1 MNLGVFVWNSVW
13 LVLFWKLNYIY
24 PNCKNYKKSL
34 FAYISGKI
42 LEMPNFSSQD
52 FETVD
57 WKHRQMCLVNLAATI
72 VSMVAKALETSAGRR
87 KRKGSGHLVL
97 SVMESWLRTEV
108 EKARQSCHHGQGG
121 EVHGLHSIWAAFIVI
136 LHLNCAKS
144 LI

>member
-24 PNCKNYKKSL
+24 PNCKNYKKWL

-72 VSMVAKALETSAGRR
+72 CLYGS
-87 KRKGSGHLVL
+87 KGSGDICREEEEERLWAL
-97 SVMESWLRTEV
+97 SAFCNGVVAPYRSWESQTKLSPR
-108 EKARQSCHHGQGG
+108 GG
-121 EVHGLHSIWAAFIVI
+121 WGSTWTT
-136 LHLNCAKS
+136 LHLSCFHCDTS
-144 LI
+144 SELC